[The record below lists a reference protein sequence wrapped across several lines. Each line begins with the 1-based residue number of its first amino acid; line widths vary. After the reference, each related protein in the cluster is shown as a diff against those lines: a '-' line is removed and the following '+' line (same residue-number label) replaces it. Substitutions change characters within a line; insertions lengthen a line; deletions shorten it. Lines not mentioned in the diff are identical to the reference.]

1 MFLPPG
7 EATGSVA
14 VVTYDI
20 DDTDYKLAVMWS
32 VPFDFNLYE
41 VLFNIKVGLQLW
53 DISSRHG

>member
-20 DDTDYKLAVMWS
+20 DDTDYKLVVMWS

-53 DISSRHG
+53 DI